1 MRKILNLFLQALR
14 GEEQNY
20 TDISINRAIFLLSVP
35 MIFEMVGESLF
46 AIIDA
51 FFVARYVGT
60 EGVATVGLTESVLTL
75 IYSVAI
81 GLSAAATAIV
91 ARRVGE
97 GNKIGGGLAV
107 AQVIM
112 ISLILGI
119 SVGLLGF
126 IFAEDILRVMGGSEH
141 LIEKGS
147 NFTRIIF
154 ASSPSIVL
162 LYTLSGALRGAG
174 DASTAM
180 RSILLA
186 NFINISMDF
195 ILIPVMGMGVEGA
208 AIATTIGRT
217 IGVLYQLYALYGGN
231 GNVKILIKQFIPD
244 KEVIKNLLS
253 IAAGG
258 TGQFLIQSASWIF
271 LIRILSTFGD
281 DVVAGYTIAIRI
293 IVFTILPSWGM
304 SNAAA
309 TLVGQNLGAG
319 KPERAET
326 SVWRTAFYN
335 MIFLL
340 LVGIVFAVFA
350 ENFIGIFTNEPKVVE
365 VGVLCLQIVCLG
377 YIFFGY
383 GMVIGQSLNGA
394 GDTLSPTIMNF
405 VCFWLIEIPLAYFLA
420 KSLVW
425 GPLGVFASIAISESI
440 LAVVAIFVFKKGR
453 WKRMKV

>member
-1 MRKILNLFLQALR
+1 
-14 GEEQNY
+14 
-20 TDISINRAIFLLSVP
+20 
-35 MIFEMVGESLF
+35 
-46 AIIDA
+46 
-51 FFVARYVGT
+51 
-60 EGVATVGLTESVLTL
+60 
-75 IYSVAI
+75 
-81 GLSAAATAIV
+81 
-91 ARRVGE
+91 
-97 GNKIGGGLAV
+97 V

-112 ISLILGI
+112 ISLVLGV
-119 SVGLLGF
+119 SVGIIGF
-126 IFAEDILRVMGGSEH
+126 VFAEDILRLMGGSEH

-147 NFTRIIF
+147 SFTRIIF

-186 NFINISMDF
+186 NLINIIMDF
-195 ILIPVMGMGVEGA
+195 ILIPIMGFGVEGA
-208 AIATTIGRT
+208 AIATTVGRT

-231 GNVKILIKQFIPD
+231 GNVQILAKQFVPD
-244 KEVIKNLLS
+244 KEVIKNMLS
-253 IAAGG
+253 VAAGG

-271 LIRILSTFGD
+271 LTRILSTFGSE
-281 DVVAGYTIAIRI
+281 VVAGYTIAIRI
-293 IVFTILPSWGM
+293 IIFTILPSWGM

-340 LVGIVFAVFA
+340 LVGLIFAFFA
-350 ENFIGIFTNEPKVVE
+350 KNFVEIFTNEPAVVAN
-365 VGVLCLQIVCLG
+365 GVLCLQIVCLG

-420 KSLVW
+420 KTLDW
-425 GPLGVFASIAISESI
+425 GPLGVFSSIAISESI
-440 LAVVAIFVFKKGR
+440 LAIVAIFVFRRGR
-453 WKRMKV
+453 WKTMTV

>member
-1 MRKILNLFLQALR
+1 
-14 GEEQNY
+14 
-20 TDISINRAIFLLSVP
+20 
-35 MIFEMVGESLF
+35 
-46 AIIDA
+46 
-51 FFVARYVGT
+51 
-60 EGVATVGLTESVLTL
+60 
-75 IYSVAI
+75 
-81 GLSAAATAIV
+81 
-91 ARRVGE
+91 
-97 GNKIGGGLAV
+97 
-107 AQVIM
+107 M
-112 ISLILGI
+112 ISLVLGI
-119 SVGLLGF
+119 SVGIIGF
-126 IFAEDILRVMGGSEH
+126 VFAEDILRLMGGSEH

-147 NFTRIIF
+147 SFTRIIF

-186 NFINISMDF
+186 NFVNIVMDF
-195 ILIPVMGMGVEGA
+195 ILIPIMGFGVEGA
-208 AIATTIGRT
+208 AIATTVGRT

-231 GNVKILIKQFIPD
+231 GNIQILVKQFVPNR
-244 KEVIKNLLS
+244 EVIKNILS
-253 IAAGG
+253 VAAGG

-271 LIRILSTFGD
+271 LTRILSTFGSE
-281 DVVAGYTIAIRI
+281 VVAGYTIAIRI
-293 IVFTILPSWGM
+293 IIFTILPSWGM

-340 LVGIVFAVFA
+340 LVGMIFALFA
-350 ENFIGIFTNEPKVVE
+350 KNFVEIFTNEPAVVAN
-365 VGVLCLQIVCLG
+365 GVLCLQIVCLG
-377 YIFFGY
+377 YIFFGF

-420 KSLVW
+420 KKYLFHNKY
-425 GPLGVFASIAISESI
+425 PAST
-440 LAVVAIFVFKKGR
+440 
-453 WKRMKV
+453 MP